1 MKKNIFKQNIARL
14 DSQIGKL
21 VDKLD
26 DETLDDNSWNELTDD
41 IGILI
46 DYRTQLY
53 ESEKK
58 DPIKPAVVSGA
69 FGIGAILIVLY
80 YEKTDVVTSKAWN
93 IATRMFGG

>member
-14 DSQIGKL
+14 DERIGVYMERL
-21 VDKLD
+21 NDEALD
-26 DETLDDNSWNELTDD
+26 DRARGCIIDD
-41 IGILI
+41 IGTLI
-46 DYRTQLY
+46 DYRTKMY

-58 DPIKPAVVSGA
+58 DPIKPAILSGA
-69 FGIGAILIVLY
+69 FGISAILIVLY